1 MNRKILLILTAALAA
16 GLGLA
21 LSVAVFKPALPAK
34 SLPVLA
40 TAKVIDSPRALPPFK
55 LQSASGPMTAEQLAK
70 AQEEEARK
78 KAEEEAKRQQAAQ
91 TGGLTEPGGVT
102 PANPTPGPD
111 TTAGTPTQGGATN
124 PTSTT
129 PPPPPVEKRPDYP
142 VAKKVLGREGFVY
155 SPYNNKIISVRD
167 EQDRLLPSGTL
178 VADPTFDE
186 SEKKY
191 FRVP

>member
-1 MNRKILLILTAALAA
+1 MKLRSLSGIALAA
-16 GLGLA
+16 IALLA
-21 LSVAVFKPALPAK
+21 SCRPYDERAHQRKVTRKP
-34 SLPVLA
+34 
-40 TAKVIDSPRALPPFK
+40 
-55 LQSASGPMTAEQLAK
+55 PMTAEQLAK

-78 KAEEEAKRQQAAQ
+78 KAEEEAKKQQVTQ
-91 TGGLTEPGGVT
+91 TGGVTQPGGVAPT
-102 PANPTPGPD
+102 NPTPGAD
-111 TTAGTPTQGGATN
+111 TTSATPSQGGATN
-124 PTSTT
+124 PTPPT
-129 PPPPPVEKRPDYP
+129 PPQPPVEKRPDYP

>member
-1 MNRKILLILTAALAA
+1 MKLRSLSGIALVAIALLASCRPYDEQAHSKKVTRPPEPN
-16 GLGLA
+16 
-21 LSVAVFKPALPAK
+21 PAQ
-34 SLPVLA
+34 
-40 TAKVIDSPRALPPFK
+40 I
-55 LQSASGPMTAEQLAK
+55 AK

-78 KAEEEAKRQQAAQ
+78 KAEEELKPQQATQ
-91 TGGLTEPGGVT
+91 TAGVT
-102 PANPTPGPD
+102 PPVSTNVTKVNPGATP
-111 TTAGTPTQGGATN
+111 TTGASTQGAGTPTQ
-124 PTSTT
+124 
-129 PPPPPVEKRPDYP
+129 PPAPPVRPDYP

>member
-1 MNRKILLILTAALAA
+1 MDHHRP
-16 GLGLA
+16 G
-21 LSVAVFKPALPAK
+21 
-34 SLPVLA
+34 
-40 TAKVIDSPRALPPFK
+40 
-55 LQSASGPMTAEQLAK
+55 
-70 AQEEEARK
+70 
-78 KAEEEAKRQQAAQ
+78 KR
-91 TGGLTEPGGVT
+91 
-102 PANPTPGPD
+102 PD
-111 TTAGTPTQGGATN
+111 IIRVRNQ
-124 PTSTT
+124 
-129 PPPPPVEKRPDYP
+129 PPVEKRPDYP

>member
-1 MNRKILLILTAALAA
+1 MKLRSLSGIALAA
-16 GLGLA
+16 IALLA
-21 LSVAVFKPALPAK
+21 SCRPYDEQAHQRKVTRKPPA
-34 SLPVLA
+34 
-40 TAKVIDSPRALPPFK
+40 
-55 LQSASGPMTAEQLAK
+55 TAEQLAK

-78 KAEEEAKRQQAAQ
+78 KAEEELKKQQAAQ
-91 TGGLTEPGGVT
+91 TAGLTQPGGVT
-102 PANPTPGPD
+102 TTPPTPGAG
-111 TTAGTPTQGGATN
+111 TTAGTTAPGGTN
-124 PTSTT
+124 PT
-129 PPPPPVEKRPDYP
+129 PPAPPTPPVEKRPDYP